1 MVPKLRETRRQIK
14 MAAKK
19 LRFFISWWY
28 WLCSEEAGNGDDA
41 GVGDGGEGRAVGSG
55 AAAKLAMAGQPN
67 MAGQLLSV
75 LRSEIERE
83 RALMTEDFDQ
93 VSAGKTALE
102 TAWNGPRPADRTP
115 LIQEL

>member
-1 MVPKLRETRRQIK
+1 
-14 MAAKK
+14 
-19 LRFFISWWY
+19 
-28 WLCSEEAGNGDDA
+28 
-41 GVGDGGEGRAVGSG
+41 
-55 AAAKLAMAGQPN
+55 

-83 RALMTEDFDQ
+83 RAAMTEEFDE